1 MTHAHLCL
9 ETEQKERASNKSSF
23 MLRSSQGMCHD
34 NINWLNYIRG
44 KLCYILGSLQ
54 KVKKKNNWKLNKI
67 KYKIIILFLIFFI
80 SRSTKITQSKTEI
93 KVNGNYDK

>member
-34 NINWLNYIRG
+34 NINWLNYNRG

-54 KVKKKNNWKLNKI
+54 NVKKKKKNWKLNI
-67 KYKIIILFLIFFI
+67 K
-80 SRSTKITQSKTEI
+80 
-93 KVNGNYDK
+93 